1 MEAYKELQ
9 SDFLYRRASKEIHSI
24 LISKT
29 GGLDG
34 VREDNL
40 LDSALKSP
48 FQTFDSKEL
57 YPEIIDKAAQL
68 CYSMVENH
76 PFIDGNK
83 RIGVHLMLIFL
94 ELNNV
99 KINYTQKELID
110 FGLGIASGKISRDGI
125 KEWIFVRK

>member
-1 MEAYKELQ
+1 VIFFTEKQ
-9 SDFLYRRASKEIHSI
+9 VKKIHSI
-24 LISKT
+24 LINKT

-57 YPEIIDKAAQL
+57 YPGIIDKAAQL
-68 CYSMVENH
+68 CYSIIENH
-76 PFIDGNK
+76 PFVDGNK

-94 ELNNV
+94 KLNNV

-110 FGLGIASGKISRDGI
+110 FGLGIASGEISRDEI
-125 KEWIFVRK
+125 KEWILAHK

>member
-1 MEAYKELQ
+1 VIFFTEKQ
-9 SDFLYRRASKEIHSI
+9 VKKIHSI
-24 LISKT
+24 LINKT

>member
-1 MEAYKELQ
+1 
-9 SDFLYRRASKEIHSI
+9 
-24 LISKT
+24 
-29 GGLDG
+29 
-34 VREDNL
+34 
-40 LDSALKSP
+40 LKSA

-68 CYSMVENH
+68 CYSMIENH
-76 PFIDGNK
+76 PFVDGNK
-83 RIGVHLMLIFL
+83 RIGVHLMLVFL

-125 KEWIFVRK
+125 KEWILEHK

>member
-1 MEAYKELQ
+1 MIFFTEEQVK
-9 SDFLYRRASKEIHSI
+9 KIHSI

-68 CYSMVENH
+68 CYSIVENH

-99 KINYTQKELID
+99 KINYTQKGLLD

-125 KEWIFVRK
+125 KEWILAHK

>member
-1 MEAYKELQ
+1 MIFFTEEQVK
-9 SDFLYRRASKEIHSI
+9 KIHSI